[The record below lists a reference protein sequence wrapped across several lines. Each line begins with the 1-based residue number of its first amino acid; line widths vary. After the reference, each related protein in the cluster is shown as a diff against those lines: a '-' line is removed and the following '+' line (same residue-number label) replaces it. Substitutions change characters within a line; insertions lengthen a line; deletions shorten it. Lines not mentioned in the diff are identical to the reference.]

1 MIFFKQG
8 KPMRGGGKKP
18 ESRGEEG
25 GFRTYEERMEE
36 ITRWNVEHTDILEVL
51 RGQIKEERLIRGQ
64 IKEERLIS
72 WSQALSIGIRRIF
85 KERGYSAGSPE
96 YEALRDLDQFIAKQR
111 LKLLGNPTMREAKG
125 MEKMDPLSTCIIS
138 GIRVMQGEKELPAIM
153 NTMKLK
159 LLQRYLG

>member
-1 MIFFKQG
+1 MIFFKQR

-25 GFRTYEERMEE
+25 GLRTYEERMEE

-51 RGQIKEERLIRGQ
+51 RGQIKEERLI
-64 IKEERLIS
+64 S
-72 WSQALSIGIRRIF
+72 WSKALSIGIRRIF
-85 KERGYSAGSPE
+85 KGRGYSAGSPE
-96 YEALRDLDQFIAKQR
+96 HEALKDLDQFIARQR

-125 MEKMDPLSTCIIS
+125 MEKMDPLSTCIVS

>member
-1 MIFFKQG
+1 LPMIFFKQR
-8 KPMRGGGKKP
+8 KPMRRREKKP

-36 ITRWNVEHTDILEVL
+36 ITRWNIEHTDILEVL
-51 RGQIKEERLIRGQ
+51 RGQIKEERLI
-64 IKEERLIS
+64 S
-72 WSQALSIGIRRIF
+72 WSKALNIGIRRIF
-85 KERGYSAGSPE
+85 KGRGHSAGSPE
-96 YEALRDLDQFIAKQR
+96 YEALTDLDQFIARQR

-125 MEKMDPLSTCIIS
+125 IEKMDPLSTCIIC
-138 GIRVMQGEKELPAIM
+138 GIRVMQREKELPAIM

>member
-1 MIFFKQG
+1 MIFFKQR
-8 KPMRGGGKKP
+8 KPMRRGEKKP

-25 GFRTYEERMEE
+25 GFKAYEERMEE
-36 ITRWNVEHTDILEVL
+36 ITRWNIEHTDILEVL
-51 RGQIKEERLIRGQ
+51 RGQ

-85 KERGYSAGSPE
+85 KGRGYSAESPE

-111 LKLLGNPTMREAKG
+111 IQLLGNPTMREAKG

>member
-51 RGQIKEERLIRGQ
+51 RGQ